1 MKKILVPT
9 NFSET
14 ANNALNYATAL
25 ASLVDATIYLF
36 HTYHVPVSS
45 VEIPV
50 DIMGEDFQVITK
62 EKQKQIKETITFFKE
77 KHPFI
82 DIKPILKEGFMTDN
96 IKEIIDDEHIDLIIM
111 GTEGAEGFAEVLFGT
126 NAGSLI
132 GKINSPLIIVPESYH
147 YKPIQKIVYATDYLQ
162 SDIQNINKAAE
173 FAKLFQA
180 ALQVIHV
187 ATLEDKA
194 QEQRDFRSFVI
205 HGNSKVHYNNVS
217 YRFIDNETV
226 ADAIHNL
233 TQDENTDMFVMVT
246 HKRSFMQRV
255 FDPSL
260 SKKIAYHTTI
270 PMLVL
275 MDNQN

>member
-25 ASLVDATIYLF
+25 ASLVDASIYLF
-36 HTYHVPVSS
+36 HTYHVPVTS
-45 VEIPV
+45 VDIPV
-50 DIMGEDFQVITK
+50 DLMGEEFQLITK
-62 EKQKQIKETITFFKE
+62 EKQKQIQEAITFYKE

-82 DIKPILKEGFMTDN
+82 DIKPILEEGFMSDT
-96 IKEIIDDEHIDLIIM
+96 IKKVIEEELIDLIVM
-111 GTEGAEGFAEVLFGT
+111 GTEGAEGYAEVLLGT
-126 NAGSLI
+126 NAAALI
-132 GKINSPLIIVPESYH
+132 GKIKIPLIIIPDSYQ
-147 YKPIQKIVYATDYLQ
+147 YKPIQKIVYATDFLQ
-162 SDIQNINKAAE
+162 SDIPNINKAAE

-180 ALQVIHV
+180 ELQVIHV

-217 YRFIDNETV
+217 YRFIDNESV
-226 ADAIHNL
+226 SDAIHNL
-233 TQDENTDMFVMVT
+233 TKDEHTDMFVMLT
-246 HKRSFMQRV
+246 HKRSFMQRILH
-255 FDPSL
+255 PSL
-260 SKKIAYHTTI
+260 SKKIAYHTSI

-275 MDNQN
+275 MDNQ

>member
-45 VEIPV
+45 VDLPIDV
-50 DIMGEDFQVITK
+50 MGEDFQLISK
-62 EKQKQIKETITFFKE
+62 EKQKQIEETITFFKE
-77 KHPFI
+77 KHPFVA
-82 DIKPILKEGFMTDN
+82 IKPILKEGFMADN
-96 IKEIIDDEHIDLIIM
+96 IKEVIEEELIDLIIM
-111 GTEGAEGFAEVLFGT
+111 GTEGAEGYAEVLLGT
-126 NAGSLI
+126 NAGALI
-132 GKINSPLIIVPESYH
+132 GKINSPLIIVPDSYH
-147 YKPIQKIVYATDYLQ
+147 YKPIQKIVYATDFLQ

-180 ALQVIHV
+180 ELQVIHV

-226 ADAIHNL
+226 VDAIHNL
-233 TQDENTDMFVMVT
+233 TKDENTDMFVMVT
-246 HKRSFMQRV
+246 HKRSFIQRILH
-255 FDPSL
+255 PSL

-275 MDNQN
+275 MGNQN